1 MNING
6 TSGTPGLNVNE
17 LFNSGL
23 DSISSKG
30 KDLQAKM
37 TEMLGKDEVSP
48 EDMMALQFEVGQYNA
63 MLESLSVRH
72 EEHDGY
78 DEEPC
83 PAYRLSLSPSGIM
96 FRDRPRMLLRGP
108 SRTWRVGRDD
118 RTRRRGCPLLPF
130 LRLAGGAPGCPHLFT
145 IGETPCCPI
154 PRSAV
159 CLMSPT
165 LHVTEETWWMRVP
178 CTRGCSRS
186 ARDLRPL
193 SWARP

>member
-63 MLESLSVRH
+63 MLESLSSVTKSMT
-72 EEHDGY
+72 DMMK
-78 DEEPC
+78 
-83 PAYRLSLSPSGIM
+83 SLARNHVPGPHPGC
-96 FRDRPRMLLRGP
+96 FCVAP
-108 SRTWRVGRDD
+108 SRAWRVGRDD
-118 RTRRRGCPLLPF
+118 GQGEGAVPF
-130 LRLAGGAPGCPHLFT
+130 
-145 IGETPCCPI
+145 
-154 PRSAV
+154 
-159 CLMSPT
+159 SPFC
-165 LHVTEETWWMRVP
+165 V
-178 CTRGCSRS
+178 
-186 ARDLRPL
+186 
-193 SWARP
+193 

>member
-48 EDMMALQFEVGQYNA
+48 EDMMAQFEVGQYNA
-63 MLESLSVRH
+63 MLDRLVRH

-83 PAYRLSLSPSGIM
+83 PAYRLSLSPV
-96 FRDRPRMLLRGP
+96 RNHVPGP
-108 SRTWRVGRDD
+108 HPGCFAWLHPALGASDGMTDKEKGLSPSPLFAFS
-118 RTRRRGCPLLPF
+118 RGCPS
-130 LRLAGGAPGCPHLFT
+130 CPHLFT

-178 CTRGCSRS
+178 CTRCRAPPGIC
-186 ARDLRPL
+186 AR